1 MDNKDPDFFD
11 QYFDKEE
18 KKPTKKDQSKTPLDE
33 DLSGETAPA
42 VETET
47 PLDPDFPSDA
57 DMETEEDL
65 PPESELS
72 LEPEDSALKIE
83 QFEQEEA
90 DSQISEEIFDNV
102 AISTLDEEET
112 DAEFE
117 LSEPHPVDDSASALD
132 EPVINKVE
140 TEVEPYDLESEYD
153 TQPGINYKPI
163 IFILA
168 AIAIVTLA
176 YFGISNFFFS
186 DEVAPETETV
196 AETPEQRQ
204 QREQLEI
211 RQQFLKTVAAKNQ
224 SRLGQLLALIKLRP
238 GNITYSSI
246 LLYGESLSLEVFA
259 RNRDD
264 LAGFNLALKNNPT
277 VTNYNIETVDIRP
290 GQKGGLF
297 ALYDLTVRQSTPSSG
312 QGAAEF
318 TQYSPSEW
326 ANRIGLSI
334 KSQRQISSSQENQF
348 RVTRHEYVV
357 NGSEQKCHNAIQQMT
372 ASNVNYRIHKLTL
385 LPTNQTSMNKSS
397 YQMRVVL
404 DFYL

>member
-1 MDNKDPDFFD
+1 MDNKDPDFLN
-11 QYFDKEE
+11 QSFDKED
-18 KKPTKKDQSKTPLDE
+18 KKPEKKDQSQKSQDTDLPVETASPAETDIPLDT
-33 DLSGETAPA
+33 DI
-42 VETET
+42 ETE
-47 PLDPDFPSDA
+47 A
-57 DMETEEDL
+57 DM
-65 PPESELS
+65 PPESEIS

-102 AISTLDEEET
+102 AISALDEEET
-112 DAEFE
+112 QPEFE
-117 LSEPHPVDDSASALD
+117 LSEPHLVDDNASAFD
-132 EPVINKVE
+132 EPAIKKVE
-140 TEVEPYDLESEYD
+140 TEVEPYDLDSEYD
-153 TQPGINYKPI
+153 MQPGINYKPI

-168 AIAIVTLA
+168 AIAIITLA

-186 DEVAPETETV
+186 DEAASESETV
-196 AETPEQRQ
+196 AETPEQSQ
-204 QREQLEI
+204 QREQQEL
-211 RQQFLKTVAAKNQ
+211 RKQFLTTVSAKNK
-224 SRLGQLLALIKLRP
+224 SRLGQVAALIKLRP

-246 LLYGESLSLEVFA
+246 LLYGESLILEVFA

-297 ALYDLTVRQSTPSSG
+297 ALYDLTIRQSTPSSG
-312 QGAAEF
+312 QSVAEF

-334 KSQRQISSSQENQF
+334 KSQRRISSGRENQF
-348 RVTRHEYVV
+348 SVTRHEYII

-372 ASNVNYRIHKLTL
+372 TSNANYRIHKLTL

-404 DFYL
+404 DFYI